1 MMRDLD
7 VGPTVE
13 VLHPGGLALTAK
25 AAEYCSF
32 RMGAL
37 VADIGCGAGASIE
50 FIYRSSGLAT
60 IGIDP
65 DIRSLR
71 QGMAR
76 NPALSLVCGK
86 GEALPFASASLDG
99 ILAEC
104 SLSVIS
110 DKNRALAEFNRALCP
125 AGRLVVTD
133 VYTRDPQAI
142 NSISDLALPFCMS
155 DIMTKKGLSDSLSK
169 NGFGIDLWEDHSYV
183 LKEFIINQIMEGGAL
198 WPYGSCNA
206 PDSED
211 WPTNM
216 KALKQASLGYFLL
229 IARKEK

>member
-1 MMRDLD
+1 MRDLD
-7 VGPTVE
+7 VGPTAE
-13 VLHPGGLALTAK
+13 VFLHPGGLALTAK
-25 AAEYCSF
+25 AAAYCSF

-37 VADIGCGAGASIE
+37 VADIGCGTGASIE
-50 FIYRSSGLAT
+50 FLYRSSGLAT

-65 DIRSLR
+65 DIRSLKK
-71 QGMAR
+71 GMAR
-76 NPALSLVCGK
+76 NPVLSLVRGK

-155 DIMTKKGLSDSLSK
+155 DIMTKKEVSDSLSK
-169 NGFGIDLWEDHSYV
+169 NGFDIDRWEDHSYV

-198 WPYGSCNA
+198 WPCGSCNA
-206 PDSED
+206 RDSED

-216 KALKQASLGYFLL
+216 KALKQASLGYCLL
-229 IARKEK
+229 IAHKEK

>member
-1 MMRDLD
+1 
-7 VGPTVE
+7 V
-13 VLHPGGLALTAK
+13 LTAK
-25 AAEYCSF
+25 EAEYFSF
-32 RMGAL
+32 RKGAL
-37 VADIGCGAGASIE
+37 VAYIRCGACSSIE
-50 FIYRSSGLAT
+50 FLYRSSGLAT

-65 DIRSLR
+65 DIRSLK

-76 NPALSLVCGK
+76 NPALSLVRGK

-104 SLSVIS
+104 SLSVIA
-110 DKNRALAEFNRALCP
+110 DKDRALAEFNRVLCP

-133 VYTRDPQAI
+133 VYTRDPHAI

-183 LKEFIINQIMEGGAL
+183 LKEFIINQIMEGGACGL
-198 WPYGSCNA
+198 TTVAMPR
-206 PDSED
+206 
-211 WPTNM
+211 T
-216 KALKQASLGYFLL
+216 L
-229 IARKEK
+229 

>member
-1 MMRDLD
+1 MRDLD
-7 VGPTVE
+7 VRPTAA
-13 VLHPGGLALTAK
+13 VLHPGGLELTAK
-25 AAEYCSF
+25 AVEYSSF
-32 RMGAL
+32 STGAL
-37 VADIGCGAGASIE
+37 VVDIGCGSGASIE
-50 FIYRSSGLAT
+50 FLYRSSGFAT

-65 DIRSLR
+65 DIRSLK

-110 DKNRALAEFNRALCP
+110 DKNRVLAEYNRALCP

-133 VYTRDPQAI
+133 VYARDPQAI
-142 NSISDLALPFCMS
+142 NAISDVALPFYMS

-169 NGFGIDLWEDHSYV
+169 NGFCIDLWEDHSYV
-183 LKEFIINQIMEGGAL
+183 LKEFIIRMIMEDGAL
-198 WPYGSCNA
+198 WPYQSCNA
-206 PDSED
+206 PDSVD
-211 WPTNM
+211 WETNM

-229 IARKEK
+229 IAHKEE